1 MFRASLRSASD
12 PLREHVCLS
21 CLTRRFG
28 GNIRSRPFHTT
39 FIRRNESGDG
49 SAANGTA
56 QSNEPPKSTPV
67 PEVGMPVS
75 FRYEERILTMV
86 KEQKHTSRSEATQSG
101 FEFEG

>member
-39 FIRRNESGDG
+39 LLRRNEPGDG
-49 SAANGTA
+49 SAANGTG
-56 QSNEPPKSTPV
+56 QSNAPPNSAPI
-67 PEVGMPVS
+67 PEVGMLAL
-75 FRYEERILTMV
+75 FAMKERILTMV
-86 KEQKHTSRSEATQSG
+86 KEQKHISRNEAIY
-101 FEFEG
+101 FEG